1 MKVAVYYK
9 KKRKIAS
16 FFEIEHRDTEARRI
30 LLIQV
35 SEVILNHRV

>member
-9 KKRKIAS
+9 KKRNRI
-16 FFEIEHRDTEARRI
+16 FFKLEHRDTEARRI
-30 LLIQV
+30 LLTQV

>member
-9 KKRKIAS
+9 KKRKIEF

-30 LLIQV
+30 LLSFLKIDY
-35 SEVILNHRV
+35 